1 MSLRPHRRVAWD
13 CVLRAVLKAVRSKP
27 VRATIANP
35 ATRRILLVGFTSFFL
50 IGVLLAGYGPAF
62 LGLTRRYGV
71 GLDLV
76 ALTLTV
82 HFAASMV
89 TVAVAGT
96 LLKRFGYRTVFVWAS
111 AATAVGAAGAALA
124 PSFPAVLIAVTVVGL
139 GFGLLDVGT
148 NLLIARAF
156 APNSA
161 PALNILN
168 ATFGLGAVAG
178 PAAVALA
185 GGRLAGPMAAAAVL
199 GALLL
204 LLALKLP
211 EPKATHG
218 SDAPRGVPWVSALGF
233 VALVGL
239 YVTSETAV
247 GSWMALH
254 LTARMGE
261 TAAAAQVSLYWA
273 ALTLGRL
280 VVAPV
285 AARVAPGVLVVGVSV
300 LAAFALSLTFVPAW
314 AAGAYLAVG
323 LLYGPI
329 FPTAMAWLQ
338 RMYPERSE
346 QVASVVFAGS
356 GVISVGT
363 PVLIGVTVERAGV
376 GVIPFAL
383 LAFGA
388 ATAVVALLQW
398 RSARGA

>member
-1 MSLRPHRRVAWD
+1 
-13 CVLRAVLKAVRSKP
+13 
-27 VRATIANP
+27 VRATLANP
-35 ATRRILLVGFTSFFL
+35 STRRILLVGFTSFFL

-62 LGLTRRYGV
+62 LDLTRRYGV
-71 GLDLV
+71 GLDLA

-89 TVAVAGT
+89 TVAAAGM
-96 LLKRFGYRTVFVWAS
+96 LLARFGYRAVFVWAA
-111 AATAVGAAGAALA
+111 AATAVGALGAAWA
-124 PSFPAVLIAVTVVGL
+124 PSFGALIAAVAVVGL

-185 GGRLAGPMAAAAVL
+185 GGRLVGPMVAATVL
-199 GALLL
+199 GVLLL
-204 LLALKLP
+204 VLALKLP
-211 EPKATHG
+211 EP
-218 SDAPRGVPWVSALGF
+218 PRLHEAAASRRVPWASALSF

-239 YVTSETAV
+239 YVSSETAV

-254 LTARMGE
+254 LTERLGE

-280 VVAPV
+280 RVAPV

-300 LAAFALSLTFVPAW
+300 LAAAALALTFVPAS

-338 RMYPERSE
+338 RTYPERSE

-363 PVLIGVTVERAGV
+363 PVLIGAAVERGGV
-376 GVIPFAL
+376 DVIPVAL

-388 ATAVVALLQW
+388 GTALVALLQW
-398 RSARGA
+398 RGVRRAQDGGVQGGGVQGSGPQGGGV